1 MVPVG
6 LPTQNHLAC
15 RMVNVLNNIQKKTI
29 QLADGYPMY
38 QRPDNGLSIQNG
50 VILVNRWVVPY
61 NPYLCSK
68 SARSSVTAV
77 KYLFKYVYKG
87 HDRVMASIQSDEHN
101 EIQHYVD
108 ARYVSASEA
117 CLRIFH
123 YDLHDRSPAVQRLA
137 VHLPGQ
143 HAVLYKEGK
152 AEEAL

>member
-1 MVPVG
+1 
-6 LPTQNHLAC
+6 
-15 RMVNVLNNIQKKTI
+15 
-29 QLADGYPMY
+29 MY

-68 SARSSVTAV
+68 YSAHINVEICSSVTAV
-77 KYLFKYVYKG
+77 KYLYKYVYKG

-117 CLRIFH
+117 CWRIFH